1 MYVGQFIDGVGVS
14 VSVLKFITIIKIIE
28 SIKMIKSIKSW
39 QSFT

>member
-28 SIKMIKSIKSW
+28 SIKMIKSIKS
-39 QSFT
+39 FFFF